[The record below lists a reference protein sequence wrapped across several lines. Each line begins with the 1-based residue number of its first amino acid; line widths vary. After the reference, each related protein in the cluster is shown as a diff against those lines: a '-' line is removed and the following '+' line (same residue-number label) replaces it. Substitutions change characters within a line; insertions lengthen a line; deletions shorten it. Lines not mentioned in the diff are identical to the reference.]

1 MEEYQGCIGRVRMG
15 VNKQINY
22 KKPCTIK
29 IWYWN
34 YRSKENNYQSDNKQ
48 IHFEILQNN
57 ERITLLT
64 WYIPDFLNGIELVN
78 QFMVNKY
85 RVLKMLPKIN
95 YSSNF
100 ESDKLSSDLVEII
113 MGENDVREF

>member
-1 MEEYQGCIGRVRMG
+1 MDVR
-15 VNKQINY
+15 KQINY

-34 YRSKENNYQSDNKQ
+34 YKSNENNYQSDNKQ
-48 IHFEILQNN
+48 IHFKILQNN
-57 ERITLLT
+57 ERIALLT
-64 WYIPDFLNGIELVN
+64 WNIPDFLNGTELVN

-95 YSSNF
+95 YSNNF
-100 ESDKLSSDLVEII
+100 VADRLNSDLVEII